1 MWSHLSH
8 VLLCALCVH
17 SAKLICNAFYEL
29 CWPTEPISQNWFEE
43 ENAGNP
49 QIWLQSPYLAVFV
62 SLKQPID
69 IHWSWYLG
77 CIWWWVH
84 RMLVNVLSFL
94 VRCTACAR
102 TCLGLKV
109 SPCWVRRNTTSLPF
123 GETAELGLFDPRWKN
138 GVVMLKPA
146 EKTDRN
152 IWIFWGWPF
161 CFLMWLFY
169 VLWMR
174 LF

>member
-8 VLLCALCVH
+8 VLLCVLCVH
-17 SAKLICNAFYEL
+17 SAKLMFNAFYEL
-29 CWPTEPISQNWFEE
+29 CWLTEPISQNWFEE

-84 RMLVNVLSFL
+84 HMFQSERPQFSRHSLHSLRQDMSWVEGVTLLSSEEHNVIALWRDSWAGS
-94 VRCTACAR
+94 VWSTVKKM
-102 TCLGLKV
+102 GGW
-109 SPCWVRRNTTSLPF
+109 CWNLQKKLI
-123 GETAELGLFDPRWKN
+123 ETYG
-138 GVVMLKPA
+138 G
-146 EKTDRN
+146 
-152 IWIFWGWPF
+152 IFWGWPF

-169 VLWMR
+169 V
-174 LF
+174 

>member
-1 MWSHLSH
+1 MS
-8 VLLCALCVH
+8 CVD
-17 SAKLICNAFYEL
+17 
-29 CWPTEPISQNWFEE
+29 P
-43 ENAGNP
+43 
-49 QIWLQSPYLAVFV
+49 QSPYPRIGSKKKMQETLRFGCKVHILLFLV